1 MEGYAGAKTTE
12 ASDVAEEETYHIM
25 TMNMNGKSQG
35 KESAG
40 EKSAGEESAG
50 KEIAGDRRK
59 LIVSII
65 DNSSASVIFCQEL
78 PGKFEKEVVPNSYK
92 FVRPWDCY
100 SGEAKV
106 AVMWRE
112 TDFQGKEV
120 NLADS
125 SLFTGIVK
133 SLLIEEKKLDVGVI
147 MASIRSA
154 MVKLTSRKNSEASFL
169 AVSWHGP
176 QKVKTELPIETKLEV
191 FYGLIRLLRAVC
203 EMEKL
208 SWLIIGGDFN
218 FNTSKYADRLAE
230 YGVTIPPHDSFVP
243 DIDNVF
249 VFSIHSDKLPMTVDI
264 TVSSVAPHELENE
277 GGKRKLLD
285 NLPVTG
291 DLKVVCT
298 DKKPSIKQDKGKQEQ

>member
-120 NLADS
+120 DLTDFS
-125 SLFTGIVK
+125 SFTKTVE
-133 SLLIEEKKLDVGVI
+133 SLKKKKFDVDVTK
-147 MASIRSA
+147 ASIRCA
-154 MVKLTSRKNSEASFL
+154 MAKLTSRRTEAS
-169 AVSWHGP
+169 SWQFHGMG
-176 QKVKTELPIETKLEV
+176 QGKSTK
-191 FYGLIRLLRAVC
+191 RRK
-203 EMEKL
+203 KL
-208 SWLIIGGDFN
+208 N
-218 FNTSKYADRLAE
+218 
-230 YGVTIPPHDSFVP
+230 
-243 DIDNVF
+243 
-249 VFSIHSDKLPMTVDI
+249 
-264 TVSSVAPHELENE
+264 
-277 GGKRKLLD
+277 
-285 NLPVTG
+285 
-291 DLKVVCT
+291 
-298 DKKPSIKQDKGKQEQ
+298 